1 VGTGGL
7 GFGWRGTNEM
17 GGFCSKGS
25 AVDKSPSDTTLGPGR
40 VVDHHDRL
48 VVKEEK
54 KAVVGEAAAKR
65 TQEEQHQQ
73 QQQPAPPPLPVSVS
87 QAAVREASTDTT
99 AAPWD
104 GVPLPPLARLPSQ
117 KSGMGVANKASFQY
131 LLGCIIAESIVS
143 FLVH

>member
-1 VGTGGL
+1 
-7 GFGWRGTNEM
+7 M

-54 KAVVGEAAAKR
+54 KAVAGEAAAKR
-65 TQEEQHQQ
+65 MQEEQHQHQQ
-73 QQQPAPPPLPVSVS
+73 QQQPAQPPLPVPMS
-87 QAAVREASTDTT
+87 QVAVREASTDTT

-104 GVPLPPLARLPSQ
+104 GVPPLARLPSQ

-131 LLGCIIAESIVS
+131 LLWCIIAESIVS
-143 FLVH
+143 CLVY